1 MRQLVISKN
10 FTCRDSISLELY
22 FNEIKRIRLLEVDDE
37 ALLAQRTKEGDRK
50 AFEILVTANLRF
62 VVSVAKQYQ
71 NRGLTL
77 SDLINEGNIGLIKA
91 AERFDDSRGLRFI
104 SYAVWW
110 IRQSILLGISESAR
124 IVRIPLNRSNPITK
138 VSNAFAK
145 LEQEYNREPMPEEIA
160 ELLHFQV
167 KVVEDTLNISDFPV
181 SFDAPI
187 FEESD
192 STMVD
197 IFVNKDAVSPDRD
210 LVNGSLKIEIDRL
223 LAKLPDLDKTIL
235 RYYFGLQSEMALSLE
250 EIGIKTGY
258 TRERVRQLKEKAIKK
273 LKDKQ
278 KCSLLRSFLG

>member
-1 MRQLVISKN
+1 MISKN